1 MKINKNNLQ
10 IITLVI
16 TAFAIITTMISML
29 YSTSSN
35 QLENNAVILSLAA
48 GLVFI
53 TIGVYAFLII
63 TRTKPKKYIYI
74 SYSRADK
81 DIVQKIAIVLLY
93 LFNLDHLNNGII
105 NSIKMENDD
114 SIMIDNVDSSIIIQ
128 RLLNEL
134 AIHEDRLQT
143 CERVCTEYGR
153 RCCGRVGVAVR
164 IAVRMFNT
172 VTNLPST
179 LDPVF
184 RGVQVLPL
192 TVRIVFEIVE
202 SGVGLGFDGDGITGI
217 RGCCL
222 RRNERKQRDEAQRKC
237 QEFQESSLHI
247 SSFL

>member
-81 DIVQKIAIVLLY
+81 DIVQKIATSLENQFHSLSKYRFEVLTA
-93 LFNLDHLNNGII
+93 
-105 NSIKMENDD
+105 D
-114 SIMIDNVDSSIIIQ
+114 SIPFGSEMDSAVKDSLSKSEIIIIIVSPSYIKSFWCEKEFKTIISEKKTIIPVVVTSFKD
-128 RLLNEL
+128 LSKLPVDMSGIKALSLAGCKNEKEIESKVSSL
-134 AIHEDRLQT
+134 AKDLI
-143 CERVCTEYGR
+143 
-153 RCCGRVGVAVR
+153 
-164 IAVRMFNT
+164 
-172 VTNLPST
+172 
-179 LDPVF
+179 
-184 RGVQVLPL
+184 
-192 TVRIVFEIVE
+192 
-202 SGVGLGFDGDGITGI
+202 
-217 RGCCL
+217 
-222 RRNERKQRDEAQRKC
+222 KQRID
-237 QEFQESSLHI
+237 
-247 SSFL
+247 